1 MKWINTYERCKKDM
15 NMIKKF
21 SSNKNYE
28 KIYERVFGDGT
39 YINSEEYKKAP
50 KNVQQ
55 SILAIRQGSFGAG
68 TQTNDLIKAFDLL
81 NSKRDFEILDDF
93 LQKYPKHAGYEDGYS
108 SIEKLLNGELE
119 GDNYWTCY
127 KIANKLASIGVRMT
141 YRENFSNSPKGD
153 SLVLDSI
160 KVPSTEQSKGKND
173 NLRVGRLPSKT
184 TPATPETPKPNDNEY
199 WQKQAQEQSNKN
211 KGPKP
216 LPDNEGPIEKEFEYQ
231 FPNEKNYSYAFKDD
245 KWYAMNVKS
254 KKKFNLTDLSTNG
267 FEAYKK
273 TIENLEKLR
282 KSQPQ
287 QPSPSSN
294 QPQQTPSEPTTTT
307 NPSKESEASPKKPES
322 EQEKQEK
329 EAEDWYST
337 LTLA

>member
-15 NMIKKF
+15 NMIKNF

-28 KIYERVFGDGT
+28 KIYEVNDGT

-68 TQTNDLIKAFDLL
+68 SQTNDLKKAFDLL
-81 NSKRDFEILDDF
+81 NSKQDFEILNDF
-93 LQKYPKHAGYEDGYS
+93 LQKYPKHAGRMEGYS
-108 SIEKLLNGELE
+108 SIEELLNGELDS
-119 GDNYWTCY
+119 DNYWTCY
-127 KIANKLASIGVRMT
+127 HIANKLASIGVRMT
-141 YRENFSNSPKGD
+141 YRENLTLKTKTD
-153 SLVLDSI
+153 KYILDNSI

-184 TPATPETPKPNDNEY
+184 TPTESETAKANDNEY
-199 WQKQAQEQSNKN
+199 WQKQAQKQANKN

-216 LPDNEGPIEKEFEYQ
+216 LPENEGPKEKEFKYQ

-245 KWYAMNVKS
+245 KWYAMNVNS

-282 KSQPQ
+282 GSQPQ
-287 QPSPSSN
+287 QSTSTS
-294 QPQQTPSEPTTTT
+294 TTTLAPTTTT
-307 NPSKESEASPKKPES
+307 TTNTPKESEASTKTPES
-322 EQEKQEK
+322 EQEK

>member
-15 NMIKKF
+15 NMIKNF

-28 KIYERVFGDGT
+28 KIYEVNDGV

-55 SILAIRQGSFGAG
+55 SILAIRQGSFGAP

-81 NSKRDFEILDDF
+81 NSKQDFEILNDF
-93 LQKYPKHAGYEDGYS
+93 LQKYPKHAGYVDGYS
-108 SIEKLLNGELE
+108 SIEELLNGELDS
-119 GDNYWTCY
+119 DNYWTCY
-127 KIANKLASIGVRMT
+127 NIANKLASIGVRMT
-141 YRENFSNSPKGD
+141 YSENLTLKTKTNKYI
-153 SLVLDSI
+153 LKNSI
-160 KVPSTEQSKGKND
+160 KVPSTEQHKEKND
-173 NLRVGRLPSKT
+173 NLRIGRLPAKT
-184 TPATPETPKPNDNEY
+184 TPAKPEPSKANDNEY
-199 WQKQAQEQSNKN
+199 WQKQAQNQANKN
-211 KGPKP
+211 NRPNP
-216 LPDNEGPIEKEFEYQ
+216 LPDNEGPKEKEFEYQ
-231 FPNEKNYSYAFKDD
+231 FPNEKNYSYAFKDN

-287 QPSPSSN
+287 QSTSTS
-294 QPQQTPSEPTTTT
+294 TTTLAPTTTT
-307 NPSKESEASPKKPES
+307 TTPNSSKESEASPKNPES

-329 EAEDWYST
+329 EAEDWFST

>member
-15 NMIKKF
+15 NMIKNF

-28 KIYERVFGDGT
+28 KIYEVNDGV

-81 NSKRDFEILDDF
+81 NSKQDFEILNNF

-108 SIEKLLNGELE
+108 SIEELLNGELE
-119 GDNYWTCY
+119 SDNYWTCY

-141 YRENFSNSPKGD
+141 YRENFRLKTKTKKYI
-153 SLVLDSI
+153 LDNSI
-160 KVPSTEQSKGKND
+160 KVPSTEQHKEKND

-184 TPATPETPKPNDNEY
+184 TPAESETAKANDNEY
-199 WQKQAQEQSNKN
+199 WQKQAQEQANKN

-216 LPDNEGPIEKEFEYQ
+216 LLDNEGPKEVEFKYQ
-231 FPNEKNYSYAFKDD
+231 FPNEKNYSYAFKDNN
-245 KWYAMNVKS
+245 WYAMNLKS
-254 KKKFNLTDLSTNG
+254 KKKFNLTYLSTNG
-267 FEAYKK
+267 FEGYKK
-273 TIENLEKLR
+273 TIENLDKLR
-282 KSQPQ
+282 GSQP
-287 QPSPSSN
+287 P
-294 QPQQTPSEPTTTT
+294 QTPPEPTTTT
-307 NPSKESEASPKKPES
+307 NPSKESEASTKTPES